1 VKDLVP
7 TATRLASAGLHL
19 HVEKP
24 GGPSLPAFANLLD
37 IVRQKG
43 RILQMGYMFRRNPAF
58 EFCFR
63 AVREG
68 WLGEV
73 YEINAVMGKTA
84 SAGERNDMAEFPGGT
99 MFELGCHLID
109 AMVTLLGKPQ
119 QVHSF
124 LRQTHTQRDRLA
136 DNSLAVCE
144 YANATATIRSDANDV
159 EGNSRRSFLICG
171 DRGTATILPLEPPQ
185 LSLTLAKAQG
195 DYVKGKQ
202 TIALPHMPGRFD
214 DHLADF
220 ARIILGQKELDYS
233 PEHDLTVLETVLR
246 ASGMPTD

>member
-1 VKDLVP
+1 
-7 TATRLASAGLHL
+7 
-19 HVEKP
+19 
-24 GGPSLPAFANLLD
+24 
-37 IVRQKG
+37 
-43 RILQMGYMFRRNPAF
+43 MGYMFRRNPAF

-73 YEINAVMGKTA
+73 YEINAVMGKVAGT
-84 SAGERNDMAEFPGGT
+84 GERNDMAQFSGGT

-124 LRQTHTQRDRLA
+124 LRQTHPKPDKLT

-159 EGNSRRSFLICG
+159 EGNSRRSFTICG
-171 DRGTATILPLEPPQ
+171 DRGTASILPLEPPQ
-185 LSLTLAKAQG
+185 LSLTLAQSQG
-195 DYVKGKQ
+195 DYVKGRQ
-202 TIALPHMPGRFD
+202 TIALPRMPGRFD
-214 DHLADF
+214 DHLSDF
-220 ARIILGQKELDYS
+220 ARIILGKKEPDYTA
-233 PEHDLTVLETVLR
+233 EHDLAVLETVLR
-246 ASGMPTD
+246 ASGMPAD